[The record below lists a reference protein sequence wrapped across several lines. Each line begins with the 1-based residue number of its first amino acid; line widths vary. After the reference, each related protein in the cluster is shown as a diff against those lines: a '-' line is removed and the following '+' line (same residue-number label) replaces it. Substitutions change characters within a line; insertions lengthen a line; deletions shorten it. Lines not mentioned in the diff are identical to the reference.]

1 MRKLEQTSNGVK
13 YDWYLASADGA
24 SFIFFKYNHT
34 DEEVKEAIKEIK
46 NTRDCV
52 HYRIANINDYVDMY
66 WGEVF
71 EIAENKYRLNWKQI
85 DYDYSS
91 LEKAYKKG
99 VPAEEYVDEHHKK
112 WSKTVNVKR

>member
-13 YDWYLASADGA
+13 YDWYLQSSEGA
-24 SFIFFKYNHT
+24 VYIFYKYNHT
-34 DEEVKEAIKEIK
+34 DKQLKKAIEEIK

-52 HYRIANINDYVDMY
+52 HYRIANIDDYIDMY

-85 DYDYSS
+85 DYDYKS
-91 LEKAYKKG
+91 LAKAYKKG

-112 WSKTVNVKR
+112 WSKTVNVKL